1 MVATIMSTRI
11 RKHDAGHVVLNV
23 GGTRFST
30 SITTL
35 SNSSAY
41 FESLFSHEWA
51 ESRDNG
57 DGEEVFVDQDPEPF
71 RVLLSYM
78 RLGKVEASE
87 LTLPVLLQAKFFG
100 MERLLAAV
108 RYVARR
114 SDEDSPLLAAARAAE
129 IVAKV
134 DKRDFARL
142 CLIHKNMCFDGQEDL
157 RDVSFGRE
165 IVAVV
170 EQESTE
176 EPTQNRTYTTF
187 IDGLNWLHRRGFTK
201 YEQKA
206 DIDLDGGYDE
216 YIGLLHFSKI
226 AADNNYTEDHA
237 NTIIGAAISTREKKE
252 FAASISVPLS
262 RFMPGMESWIEADIG
277 KEEDKNRRQMR
288 TDIVKSRVSRIDI
301 TTNEL
306 PLLLQKHRFLTREE
320 DLEPVYR
327 KAFRY
332 GEDDLENSELPL
344 VKIWSRDVE

>member
-1 MVATIMSTRI
+1 MNGNSDNEHTAKKAR
-11 RKHDAGHVVLNV
+11 HAGLVVLNV

-78 RLGKVEASE
+78 RLGKVEALE
-87 LTLPVLLQAKFFG
+87 LTLSVLLQAKFFG

-129 IVAKV
+129 IVAK
-134 DKRDFARL
+134 
-142 CLIHKNMCFDGQEDL
+142 EDL

>member
-1 MVATIMSTRI
+1 MNGDSDYEHTTKKARY
-11 RKHDAGHVVLNV
+11 AGHVVLNV

-71 RVLLSYM
+71 RVLLSYT

-129 IVAKV
+129 IVPKV

-142 CLIHKNMCFDGQEDL
+142 GLMHKETFFDGQADL
-157 RDVSFGRE
+157 DVSSGRE

-176 EPTQNRTYTTF
+176 EPTQNRTYTN
-187 IDGLNWLHRRGFTK
+187 L
-201 YEQKA
+201 
-206 DIDLDGGYDE
+206 YDF
-216 YIGLLHFSKI
+216 Y
-226 AADNNYTEDHA
+226 
-237 NTIIGAAISTREKKE
+237 
-252 FAASISVPLS
+252 
-262 RFMPGMESWIEADIG
+262 
-277 KEEDKNRRQMR
+277 
-288 TDIVKSRVSRIDI
+288 
-301 TTNEL
+301 
-306 PLLLQKHRFLTREE
+306 
-320 DLEPVYR
+320 
-327 KAFRY
+327 
-332 GEDDLENSELPL
+332 
-344 VKIWSRDVE
+344 

>member
-1 MVATIMSTRI
+1 MNGNSDNEHTAKKAR
-11 RKHDAGHVVLNV
+11 HAGLVVLNV

-78 RLGKVEASE
+78 RLGKVEALE
-87 LTLPVLLQAKFFG
+87 LTLSVLLQAKFFG

-142 CLIHKNMCFDGQEDL
+142 CLIHKETFFDGQVDL
-157 RDVSFGRE
+157 DVSSGRE

-176 EPTQNRTYTTF
+176 EPTQNRTNEYTTF
-187 IDGLNWLHRRGFTK
+187 IDGLNWLHRKGFTK
-201 YEQKA
+201 YEKA
-206 DIDLDGGYDE
+206 NIDDAQCR
-216 YIGLLHFSKI
+216 INSP
-226 AADNNYTEDHA
+226 NYTD
-237 NTIIGAAISTREKKE
+237 
-252 FAASISVPLS
+252 
-262 RFMPGMESWIEADIG
+262 
-277 KEEDKNRRQMR
+277 
-288 TDIVKSRVSRIDI
+288 
-301 TTNEL
+301 
-306 PLLLQKHRFLTREE
+306 
-320 DLEPVYR
+320 
-327 KAFRY
+327 
-332 GEDDLENSELPL
+332 
-344 VKIWSRDVE
+344 

>member
-1 MVATIMSTRI
+1 MNGNSDNEHTAKKAR
-11 RKHDAGHVVLNV
+11 HAGHVVLNM

-100 MERLLAAV
+100 MEQLLAAV

-114 SDEDSPLLAAARAAE
+114 SDDESPLLAAARAAE
-129 IVAKV
+129 IVPKV

-157 RDVSFGRE
+157 DVSDGRE

-170 EQESTE
+170 EQDE
-176 EPTQNRTYTTF
+176 EATQTRTYMTF
-187 IDGLNWLHRRGFTK
+187 IDGLNWLHRRGFTR

-226 AADNNYTEDHA
+226 ATDNNYTEDHA
-237 NTIIGAAISTREKKE
+237 NTIIGATISTREKKE

-262 RFMPGMESWIEADIG
+262 RILLRMESWIEADIG
-277 KEEDKNRRQMR
+277 KEEDKNRRQLR
-288 TDIVKSRVSRIDI
+288 RGIVKSRVSRISCE
-301 TTNEL
+301 TNEI
-306 PLLLQKHRFLTREE
+306 PGLLQKHGFLTREE

-327 KAFRY
+327 KALCY
-332 GEDDLENSELPL
+332 GEDDLENSDSPL
-344 VKIWSRDVE
+344 VKIWSRDVES